1 MEVITVKKALEIILN
16 STEDVGIEEVNFI
29 NSIGR
34 ILKEDIVA
42 DRDFPPFD
50 RVSMD
55 GVAIDLDSFNKG
67 RRHFQIEGI
76 QPAGSIKLTLQSPR
90 NCIEVM
96 TGAVLPQNTNA
107 VIPYE
112 MVTLENGFVT
122 INIEQIKTLQNVHL
136 KGTDRKKDEV
146 LIKQNTVITPAEIGV
161 LATAGKSMVQVAK
174 QPRVIIIS
182 TGTELVEV
190 DEIPKDY
197 QIRRSNVYSLV
208 ALLQKLNI
216 KATTAHIQDDKIT
229 LATKIASFLKEYD
242 VLMFSGGVSK
252 GKFDFLPEILE
263 NLGVQK
269 LFHKIQQRP
278 GKPFWFGKKDT
289 TTVFAFPGNPVSTF
303 VNCVKY
309 FYPWYYQSV
318 GLEYN
323 NLSQAMLSKDFL
335 FKPELVYF
343 LQVKLHQENGILW
356 ATPIA
361 GKGSGDLINLV
372 DADAFL
378 ELPSDRN
385 NFSKGEVFNLITY
398 R

>member
-1 MEVITVKKALEIILN
+1 MSLVSVKEAIEIITKSAVDFGSENIDFTN
-16 STEDVGIEEVNFI
+16 SL
-29 NSIGR
+29 GR

-55 GVAIDLDSFNKG
+55 GVAINSVSFNKG
-67 RRHFQIEGI
+67 QRQFQIEGI
-76 QPAGSIKLTLQSPR
+76 QPAGSEQLTLKSTT

-96 TGAVLPQNTNA
+96 TGAVLPHNTDA

-112 MVTLENGFVT
+112 MVSLEKDFVV

-136 KGTDRKKDEV
+136 KGTDRKKAEV
-146 LIKQNTVITPAEIGV
+146 LIKQNTVITPAEIGI
-161 LATAGKSMVQVAK
+161 LATVGKSMVQVAK
-174 QPRVIIIS
+174 QPKVIIIS
-182 TGTELVEV
+182 TGNELVEV
-190 DEIPKDY
+190 NEIPEEY

-216 KATTAHIQDDKIT
+216 KATTAHIQDDKST
-229 LATKIASFLKEYD
+229 LTAKIESHLKEYD

-318 GLEYN
+318 GLEYK
-323 NLSQAMLSKDFL
+323 NLSQAMLSEDVV
-335 FKPELVYF
+335 FKPALVYF
-343 LQVKLHQENGILW
+343 LQVKLHQENGIVL

-361 GKGSGDLINLV
+361 GKGSGDLTNLV
-372 DADAFL
+372 DADAFI
-378 ELPSDRN
+378 ELPADKP
-385 NFSKGEVFNLITY
+385 NFAKGEVYPLIKY